1 MLDALVLICIAGS
14 SLILIVTVTYYGK
27 LTDSLRAERDEALA
41 ELECAIDVITGL
53 NKPAAARLRAVK

>member
-1 MLDALVLICIAGS
+1 
-14 SLILIVTVTYYGK
+14 VTVTYYGK